1 MNKTNNLSC
10 FFFHNVDMNL
20 DKTEEEFSIPT
31 CVLNS
36 VFSLLTCVGNFII
49 LHAIRR
55 ASDLHSP
62 SLILLCFLAVSDF
75 LVSAICQPSFV
86 AYKTAGLVDNFS
98 VYCTSRVIE
107 FISGYLT
114 SGVSWLFLAAVSID
128 RLLALTLHLRYSAI
142 VTIPRVFQA
151 SLAVWIFSITFVVL
165 KFWLS
170 YENWIFLPLVIFLVT
185 LILITWSTFKIFQ
198 IVRRHQRQIQSQT
211 MAATSRNNTVNVLKC
226 KKSAVTVLYVYGL
239 FLLFYLPF
247 CVTMIVNS
255 LMGYTKWVKI
265 AYDYAS
271 TAVFV
276 NSCLSPLVYC
286 WRMKEVRRA
295 VKRAYRRQ

>member
-10 FFFHNVDMNL
+10 FFFHNV
-20 DKTEEEFSIPT
+20 KTEQEFSIPT

-36 VFSLLTCVGNFII
+36 VFSLLTCVGNVII
-49 LHAIRR
+49 LHATRK

-62 SLILLCFLAVSDF
+62 SVILLCFLAVSDF
-75 LVSAICQPSFV
+75 LVGAICQPSFV
-86 AYKTAGLVDNFS
+86 AYKIAGLVDNFS
-98 VYCTSRVIE
+98 VYCTYCHIWLPNVWSILSLSSYSVHWSSSCFNSSFKIQRNCYHP
-107 FISGYLT
+107 SGIPSFSCCLDLFDNICCVKVLVELWKLDFSPLSNFPCNINFDYLE
-114 SGVSWLFLAAVSID
+114 S
-128 RLLALTLHLRYSAI
+128 
-142 VTIPRVFQA
+142 
-151 SLAVWIFSITFVVL
+151 
-165 KFWLS
+165 
-170 YENWIFLPLVIFLVT
+170 
-185 LILITWSTFKIFQ
+185 FKIFQ

-211 MAATSRNNTVNVLKC
+211 MAATSRTNTMNVLKC

-255 LMGYTKWVKI
+255 LVGYTKWVKI

-276 NSCLSPLVYC
+276 NSCLDPLVYC
-286 WRMKEVRRA
+286 WRMKKVRRA
-295 VKRAYRRQ
+295 VKRAYRRQWRNLQQESV